1 MHSDKPHSDRAPSS
15 DDAQVAASITDSF
28 REFEAV
34 VEHLEEMI
42 VMVDRDCRYVMANQ
56 AYLNYR
62 GAQREQIVGHL
73 AADILSSELFEKA
86 IRPKLDECFQQN
98 RVVKFELTAESPRLG
113 MRDLLISYCPSCR
126 PSGVE
131 RVASITQDITE
142 RKRGMN

>member
-1 MHSDKPHSDRAPSS
+1 MRRIISLAKPLASWTVEMHSDKPHSDRAPSS

-34 VEHLEEMI
+34 LERLEEMI
-42 VMVDRDCRYVMANQ
+42 VMANQ

-73 AADILSSELFEKA
+73 ASDILSSELFEKA

-98 RVVKFELTAESPRLG
+98 RVV
-113 MRDLLISYCPSCR
+113 
-126 PSGVE
+126 
-131 RVASITQDITE
+131 
-142 RKRGMN
+142 